1 MEAGL
6 SQEKLAVR
14 SGVALGTVSRA
25 ESGYEVRPDTL
36 HRIARGLG
44 CEVTDLMPPEGRTP

>member
-6 SQEKLAVR
+6 SQEQLAAR

-25 ESGYEVRPDTL
+25 ESGHEVRPGTL
-36 HRIARGLG
+36 HRIAKGLG
-44 CEVTDLMPPEGRTP
+44 CEVTELMPDAA